1 MRCRLW
7 PAAFAVLL
15 LVGAAGGPAAGVGGG
30 LGAEGGTGAE
40 VDPDRVVME
49 AAVEA
54 DGDARWRV
62 AYRFRLSDENA
73 TAAFEAFRADVE
85 ANAAAYRERFA
96 DRMGRTVRAA
106 ENATGREMAVRNVSV
121 RTSREELTAYGVVT
135 YRFRWTGFA
144 AVSGDRLLVGD
155 ALEGLYLDRRTT
167 LVVARP
173 DGYRASGI
181 EPVADR
187 RHEDSVA
194 WIGPTEFGSGE
205 PRLVLE
211 PDPAVD
217 GTAAASGTTATNAG
231 GTTGTP
237 VDRSDDRGGALP
249 VGGVALGGALLAL
262 GLGAG
267 AALTLASRREET
279 AAAESGADDGAA
291 GPAVDESLAPPDE
304 RVLTLL
310 RTEGGRMKQAQ
321 VAERLD
327 WTAAKTSRV
336 VSDLREAEEV
346 ETFRVGRENVV
357 ALPED

>member
-1 MRCRLW
+1 
-7 PAAFAVLL
+7 
-15 LVGAAGGPAAGVGGG
+15 
-30 LGAEGGTGAE
+30 
-40 VDPDRVVME
+40 ME

-62 AYRFRLSDENA
+62 ACRFRLSDENA
-73 TAAFEAFRADVE
+73 TAAFEELRADVE

-173 DGYRASGI
+173 DGYRASGV
-181 EPVADR
+181 EPEADR

-194 WIGPTEFGSGE
+194 WIGPTEFDSGE

-211 PDPAVD
+211 PGPAVD

-237 VDRSDDRGGALP
+237 VDRSDDRGEPLP
-249 VGGVALGGALLAL
+249 VDAVALGGALLAL

-267 AALTLASRREET
+267 AALTLTSRHDEA
-279 AAAESGADDGAA
+279 AAAESGTRTDAGSP

-310 RTEGGRMKQAQ
+310 RAEGGRMKQAQ

-336 VSDLREAEEV
+336 VSDLREAGEV